1 MRHVESEGVIFQ
13 PHQKPLLFLAKQTP
27 SCLRPPEAYLPAI
40 LESSRLEL
48 PAQRESGREAHG
60 NPGVL
65 FRSVWHLACGT
76 SPQP

>member
-1 MRHVESEGVIFQ
+1 MRQLVSDGAILQ
-13 PHQKPLLFLAKQTP
+13 PQHRP
-27 SCLRPPEAYLPAI
+27 SCFSQNRHRPASGTPEAYLPAI